1 MGIDWYRDLI
11 ICIAGALACIL
22 ALVAI
27 GVIIYF
33 SIIVRSLNKKAKSI
47 TGLVEEITL
56 QVKGMVSDVRQD
68 VMDVKVE
75 IMSPLVQVMS
85 IVQGVRKG
93 FELVNALFKK
103 EEGGKN
109 A

>member
-1 MGIDWYRDLI
+1 MGIEWYRDLI
-11 ICIAGALACIL
+11 ICIAGAVTCIL

-33 SIIVRSLNKKAKSI
+33 SIIVKSLNRKVKLIMS
-47 TGLVEEITL
+47 LVEETTAH
-56 QVKGMVSDVRQD
+56 VKDIVSDVRQD
-68 VMDVKVE
+68 VMDVKDE
-75 IMSPLVQVMS
+75 IMSPIVEVMS

-93 FELVNALFKK
+93 FEIVNALFKK
-103 EEGGKN
+103 AEGGKD